1 MKKKFVVE
9 LATKQMDVTGSENV
23 LRFKDKFN
31 EENVIA

>member
-23 LRFKDKFN
+23 QR
-31 EENVIA
+31 